1 MKRLWV
7 LAFLILTTLAFAGD
21 KDKDKNK
28 DQVASVTIKVVKAFN
43 GKPMRFAAVVLHA
56 VNDKGHQ
63 EEGGLNLKTDLE
75 GVTSYDGVPYGKIRV
90 QVIVPGFQTYG
101 QDFEIDQPKKEIVV
115 KLQSPQKQ
123 YSIYDHGGTAKDVDN
138 DKKN

>member
-1 MKRLWV
+1 MKWFWV
-7 LAFLILTTLAFAGD
+7 LAILLLATFAFAGD

-28 DQVASVTIKVVKAFN
+28 DQAADVTIKVVKAFN
-43 GKPMRFAAVVLHA
+43 GKPLRFAAVVLHA
-56 VNDKGHQ
+56 VDDKGKQ
-63 EEGGLNLKTDLE
+63 EAGGLNLKTDLE
-75 GVTSYDGVPYGKIRV
+75 GVTSYNGVPYGKVRV

-101 QDFEIDQPKKEIVV
+101 EDFDIDQPKKEIVV
-115 KLQSPQKQ
+115 KLKPPQKQ